1 MIPLAMTEWGDIL
14 TNKILTT
21 VSVILFL
28 LYLGDLFKLMPSMMY
43 SIGRPRGVASFEH
56 NVSMAR
62 IRNRIMH
69 PAVLPDCG
77 PFLPIRAVIPRRHP
91 ATMDFSSPG
100 GSPHR
105 ISFIPPDSACEHISQ
120 TAKQGQRPGSKKK
133 SLFLLYS
140 ALLPDDSLFRCND
153 FFQCG

>member
-62 IRNRIMH
+62 IRNRIA
-69 PAVLPDCG
+69 AVCILPFCLIADRFSLYE
-77 PFLPIRAVIPRRHP
+77 PSFLE
-91 ATMDFSSPG
+91 D
-100 GSPHR
+100 
-105 ISFIPPDSACEHISQ
+105 IPPQWTSVALVGVLTAYLSFRQILHVSISPKLLSRDNAQ
-120 TAKQGQRPGSKKK
+120 AARRNLYY
-133 SLFLLYS
+133 LFILI
-140 ALLPDDSLFRCND
+140 
-153 FFQCG
+153 

>member
-62 IRNRIMH
+62 IRNRIA
-69 PAVLPDCG
+69 AVCILPFCLIADRFSLYE
-77 PFLPIRAVIPRRHP
+77 PSFLE
-91 ATMDFSSPG
+91 D
-100 GSPHR
+100 
-105 ISFIPPDSACEHISQ
+105 IPPQWTSV
-120 TAKQGQRPGSKKK
+120 
-133 SLFLLYS
+133 
-140 ALLPDDSLFRCND
+140 ALV
-153 FFQCG
+153 